1 MSDIVGGK
9 ASLKTAKREVKSG
22 DIHTHQYFICGKKS
36 DDYHNCENGTITY
49 SILLPL
55 VKEEIKKECS
65 KIVFSKGDLTSL
77 YEQAKESS
85 NSKKIML
92 TKQITKMEK
101 EIQKLEKQ
109 IEQVYQDKI
118 EGIINTEH
126 FSKFYNLYQ
135 EKKEKNLQ
143 QIKELKK
150 ELEKVNNE
158 KVVDYKY
165 IKKIAEQFLN
175 LENIEQ
181 NEELLN
187 KLIDR
192 IEYFKGKKINI
203 KYKFMENK

>member
-1 MSDIVGGK
+1 MAIVGGK
-9 ASLKTAKREVKSG
+9 ASLKTAKRKVKSG
-22 DIHTHQYFICGKKS
+22 DIHTHQYFVCGKKS
-36 DDYHNCENGTITY
+36 DDYHNCENGTMTY

-55 VKEEIKKECS
+55 VKEEIKNECS
-65 KIVFSKGDLTSL
+65 KIVFSKGDLTSI

-85 NSKKIML
+85 NSKKIIL
-92 TKQITKMEK
+92 TNQITKLEK
-101 EIQKLEKQ
+101 EMQKIEKQ
-109 IEQVYQDKI
+109 LEQIYQDKI

-135 EKKEKNLQ
+135 EKKEKDLQ
-143 QIKELKK
+143 QIKELEKK
-150 ELEKVNNE
+150 LEKVNNE

-192 IEYFKGKKINI
+192 IEYFKGKKIKI
-203 KYKFMENK
+203 KYKFMEYR